1 MTDVPDSD
9 DAEGAEAT
17 LAAILEGADVDAD
30 AATFDAPWQARAF
43 AIAIALIEEGA
54 YDWQAF
60 QERFI
65 ERIEATDRE
74 TMQED
79 VEGVY
84 YRQWLETLEDFLE
97 ATDLVTVEEL
107 DARQAEFEEGERDE
121 SEFVV
126 TDRPGGGE

>member
-9 DAEGAEAT
+9 VAERAEAT
-17 LAAILEGADVDAD
+17 LAAIVEGADVDAD

-43 AIAIALIEEGA
+43 AIAIALGEAGT
-54 YDWQAF
+54 YDWQTF
-60 QERFI
+60 QERLI

-84 YRQWLETLEDFLE
+84 YRRWLETLEDLLE

-107 DARQAEFEEGERDE
+107 DARQAAFEAGERDE

-126 TDRPGGGE
+126 TDGPGSGE